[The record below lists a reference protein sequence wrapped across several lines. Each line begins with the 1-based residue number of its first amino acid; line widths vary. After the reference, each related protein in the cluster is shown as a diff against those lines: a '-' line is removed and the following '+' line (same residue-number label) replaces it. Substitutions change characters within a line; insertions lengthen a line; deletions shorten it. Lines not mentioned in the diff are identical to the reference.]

1 MWVSFS
7 LSRRFFSAN
16 SPSRLRM
23 IRLWWEQAEGH
34 TLKTRLMC
42 RNITVTALSA
52 STLTFSTAPGAQANT
67 SAKVCPGPVLERML
81 RFPQISSCTMR
92 VLPASTRPTSS
103 TASPARSRREPLGK
117 VPILAPR
124 QESMAASS
132 SSEMPE
138 KRGAIWSTGKNSF
151 IKSPLSLKIQPTCCV

>member
-1 MWVSFS
+1 
-7 LSRRFFSAN
+7 
-16 SPSRLRM
+16 M

-42 RNITVTALSA
+42 RNITVIVLSA

-103 TASPARSRREPLGK
+103 TCSPARSRRVPLGK
-117 VPILAPR
+117 VLILAPR
-124 QESMAASS
+124 QESMVASS
-132 SSEMPE
+132 SSEIPE
-138 KRGAIWSTGKNSF
+138 KSAAAWSVGKNSF
-151 IKSPLSLKIQPTCCV
+151 IKSSLSLKIQLTCCF